1 MRRELNYPK
10 INTLSNAFTHYLL
23 VSFSITFTF
32 PRNLFTLSELFME
45 TKIPALSG
53 IEIKNF
59 IGFSPM
65 GGAECFYNYGI
76 DKKGNTVIRKGNVT
90 LIRD

>member
-1 MRRELNYPK
+1 
-10 INTLSNAFTHYLL
+10 LL

-32 PRNLFTLSELFME
+32 PRNLFTLSELFKE
-45 TKIPALSG
+45 TKIPTLSG

-59 IGFSPM
+59 IGFSLM